1 MGRAVARGADGGGA
15 GSKAGSKAVG
25 SAAATDEGASAAAGA
40 GGGADADKG
49 RHQVWLRE
57 GMRLFRWQ
65 GLDEAQVRRSGQP
78 VNLGSFATAEE
89 AALCVARSPEGKV
102 AAERAAAAALPRP
115 QLTRE
120 QALQQAGYA
129 NLTVLPSGEAL
140 QRARDA
146 IIEAVA
152 LEIIYQAAEAAAIE
166 LGTEVATEVM
176 AGIALGL

>member
-1 MGRAVARGADGGGA
+1 MCVARSPEG
-15 GSKAGSKAVG
+15 K
-25 SAAATDEGASAAAGA
+25 AAAERASTPLPITPMTREQALQQAQAEGLALRTSDNKSGYANVTVLP
-40 GGGADADKG
+40 G
-49 RHQVWLRE
+49 RRE
-57 GMRLFRWQ
+57 PYQ
-65 GLDEAQVRRSGQP
+65 AQVYRSGKT
-78 VNLGSFATAEE
+78 VTVGSFAIAEE